1 MPYDARA
8 RWVNEVAEMSDV
20 QEFSNRVLDR
30 LAREEQQMKFLGLHG
45 HAAGIR
51 AAITILIRLVESG
64 ARKPESL
71 DPSS

>member
-1 MPYDARA
+1 MIDAS
-8 RWVNEVAEMSDV
+8 VSSEELL
-20 QEFSNRVLDR
+20 QR

-51 AAITILIRLVESG
+51 AAITVLIRLVEAG
-64 ARKPESL
+64 KPQPAPL